1 MLTPLLLSFAVP
13 EKLISVDAPGTA
25 LAAAA
30 EIQGVDEGRGDVSPI
45 KFGRSHSR
53 VVHDAAEK

>member
-25 LAAAA
+25 VAAA